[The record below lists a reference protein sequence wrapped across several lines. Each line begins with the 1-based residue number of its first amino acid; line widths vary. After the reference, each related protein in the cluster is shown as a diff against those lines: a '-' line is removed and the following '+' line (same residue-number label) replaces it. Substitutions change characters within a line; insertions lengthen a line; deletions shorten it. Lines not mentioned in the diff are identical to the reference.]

1 MKIRFLLLSLL
12 ACAELCAYTPE
23 NVFVVANSASPKSLA
38 LAEFYC
44 QKRDIPK
51 GNIISLKLKE
61 TPSISRASY
70 ESEIAIPVYAALK
83 KAEKVSS
90 LNGTNI
96 PREALVTKSD
106 VEALVICKG
115 VPFII
120 LPEIP
125 EMKGEK
131 KNYMKNDAASVD
143 SELAMLL
150 QGKYQLTGFRKNP
163 ASKMLLNLSLAKALK
178 LIPVGRLDG
187 HSYEAA
193 KAVLESALEAEKKG
207 LRGRAY
213 IDKSKKYKEG
223 DVRLDKTAEEIKAQG
238 FDTSI
243 DDKPACMNYTQ
254 RFDAPVFYFGWY
266 TFAPVYYFKSQEM
279 LFASGASA
287 QHIYS
292 WSAKNLTNTKATW
305 TPNLVSHKAAVAFGY
320 VYEPFLPLTHNSAV
334 YVKSLFQG
342 NCAGVAILASQLG
355 LSWQAI
361 AIADPLFEPLKHD
374 LDAQLKDIENGLCDE
389 LSQYSTIR
397 KMNLLAAESGKDKAV
412 EFGKARLSKLPST
425 FALSWKISQFLSELN
440 EQGEAVNFAKKA
452 LLETP
457 KNFQNYGLIFEICAF
472 LEASEKSF
480 DTSVLY
486 KEMLDGALKSKN
498 DDFLKVALPYALKR
512 AKFAESDR
520 KIYDAKLAEL
530 TPPPPAKK

>member
-23 NVFVVANSASPKSLA
+23 NVFVVANSASSKSLA
-38 LAEFYC
+38 LAEFYR
-44 QKRDIPK
+44 QKRGIPK
-51 GNIISLKLKE
+51 ENIITLKTKE
-61 TPSISRASY
+61 SPSISRDLY
-70 ESEIAIPVYAALK
+70 EREIAIPVYEALK
-83 KAEKVSS
+83 KSGKVSS

-96 PREALVTKSD
+96 PKEALVTKSE

-131 KNYMKNDAASVD
+131 KNYMKNDAAAVD

-150 QGKYQLTGFRKNP
+150 QGNYPLAGFRKNP
-163 ASKMLLNLSLAKALK
+163 SSSVDLTLSLAKTLK

-187 HSYEAA
+187 HSYDAA
-193 KAVLESALEAEKKG
+193 KAVLESALEAEKRG

-223 DVRLDKTAEEIKAQG
+223 DVRLDKTAEEIQAQG
-238 FDTSI
+238 FDVSI

-266 TFAPVYYFKSQEM
+266 TFAPVYYFKSKEM

-292 WSAKNLTNTKATW
+292 WSATNLTNTNATW
-305 TPNLVSHKAAVAFGY
+305 TPNLVSHRAAVAFGY

-361 AIADPLFEPLKHD
+361 AIADPLFEPLKHN
-374 LDAQLKDIENGLCDE
+374 LDAQLKDIENGLADE
-389 LSQYSTIR
+389 LSQYSAIR
-397 KMNLLAAESGKDKAV
+397 KMNLLAAESGKAQAV
-412 EFGKARLSKLPST
+412 NFGKAQLDKLPSS
-425 FALSWKISQFLSELN
+425 FALSWKISQFLSDLK
-440 EQGEAVNFAKKA
+440 EQNEAVNFAKKA

-457 KNFQNYGLIFEICAF
+457 KKFQNYGLIFEICAF
-472 LEASEKSF
+472 LEASEKTF
-480 DTSVLY
+480 DTSVY
-486 KEMLDGALKSKN
+486 YGEMLDGAIKDKS
-498 DDFLKVALPYALKR
+498 DDFLKTALPYALKR
-512 AKFAESDR
+512 AKFAEADR
-520 KIYDAKLAEL
+520 KIYEAKLAEL
-530 TPPPPAKK
+530 TPPAPAKK